1 MKIITKIK
9 SIALVAIMLILTS
22 SMVMAE
28 RNDHSNKHAS
38 NRHVAQSQYKS
49 RPDHQHKRHYE
60 KKYRHHNRHQNYDR
74 RHYNKHHRH
83 FDKHAYKHGR
93 RNHHKH
99 SHYAARRHNY
109 YQPARILLGLHGGNF
124 GFFFRN

>member
-9 SIALVAIMLILTS
+9 SIALVTIMLILTS
-22 SMVMAE
+22 TMAMAE
-28 RNDHSNKHAS
+28 RNEHNNKHTS
-38 NRHVAQSQYKS
+38 TRHVAQAHYNDRSE
-49 RPDHQHKRHYE
+49 HQHKRRYDNE
-60 KKYRHHNRHQNYDR
+60 YRHHNKHQNHGR
-74 RHYNKHHRH
+74 RHYNKHNHY
-83 FDKHAYKHGR
+83 FDKHAYKYGR

-124 GFFFRN
+124 SFLFRD